1 MRRFIEV
8 INDQSI
14 IIGDWGQDSS
24 RCRGWVEGGG
34 ESRVCEGGHGGGG
47 GGGWVGLA
55 MVGGG
60 GGVLGWEGGG

>member
-24 RCRGWVEGGG
+24 RWGGWVEGEG
-34 ESRVCEGGHGGGG
+34 ESKVCDGGHGG

-55 MVGGG
+55 MVGWGGLVG
-60 GGVLGWEGGG
+60 GGVKGSIS